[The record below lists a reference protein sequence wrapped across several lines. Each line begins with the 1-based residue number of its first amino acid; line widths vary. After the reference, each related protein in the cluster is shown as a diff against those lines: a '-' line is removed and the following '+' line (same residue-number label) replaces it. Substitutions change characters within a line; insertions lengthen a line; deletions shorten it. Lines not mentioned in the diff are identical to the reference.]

1 MFPTIVLFSFLI
13 SGSKG
18 IFVSD
23 LYPFGTT
30 WGDTVLDT
38 QNFEDVSSQEIKLN
52 TSVKFF
58 DRNYDSIFVSTL
70 LSISYLQC
78 IPDRNKLSCQLF
90 RVDR

>member
-1 MFPTIVLFSFLI
+1 MFPTILLI

-18 IFVSD
+18 ILLSD

-38 QNFEDVSSQEIKLN
+38 QNLEDVSSQEIKHN
-52 TSVKFF
+52 MSVKFF

-70 LSISYLQC
+70 FMIYQYCDL
-78 IPDRNKLSCQLF
+78 
-90 RVDR
+90 

>member
-1 MFPTIVLFSFLI
+1 MCKIWSSFSSENEMFPTIVLFSFLI

-30 WGDTVLDT
+30 WGDKVLDT
-38 QNFEDVSSQEIKLN
+38 QNLEDVSSQEIKLN

-58 DRNYDSIFVSTL
+58 DRDYDSIFVSTL
-70 LSISYLQC
+70 I
-78 IPDRNKLSCQLF
+78 IWFINI
-90 RVDR
+90 

>member
-1 MFPTIVLFSFLI
+1 MFPTILLFSFLI

-38 QNFEDVSSQEIKLN
+38 QNLEDVSSQEIKLN

-70 LSISYLQC
+70 LMILKLY
-78 IPDRNKLSCQLF
+78 RNCK
-90 RVDR
+90 